1 MELANGYW
9 ELTDQSEQSR
19 RFERDARLQL
29 ELGLPQP
36 EIDRRLLA
44 AMQAGLPECA
54 GVALGVDR
62 LLMIVLGKARIREVL
77 PFDADR
83 A

>member
-1 MELANGYW
+1 
-9 ELTDQSEQSR
+9 
-19 RFERDARLQL
+19 
-29 ELGLPQP
+29 
-36 EIDRRLLA
+36 LLA
-44 AMQAGLPECA
+44 AMQAGLPKCA

-62 LLMIVLGKARIREVL
+62 LLMVTLGKSHIREVL